1 MEMFK
6 IRKLLM
12 AIKHYNDA
20 ICYALAGIFGT
31 ISAFLFGLIPGMVFL
46 SILWFMFGLLIDLP
60 ATKGGGQ

>member
-1 MEMFK
+1 
-6 IRKLLM
+6 M

-31 ISAFLFGLIPGMVFL
+31 ISAFLFGLIPGMIFL
-46 SILWFMFGLLIDLP
+46 SILWLMFGLLIDLP

>member
-1 MEMFK
+1 
-6 IRKLLM
+6 M
-12 AIKHYNDA
+12 AIKHYNDV

-60 ATKGGGQ
+60 DTKGGGQ